1 MIEKIFYNNDELLA
15 IIVRSNYSAE
25 GITFFTPDNFSQQV
39 GYMNRPARYKIK
51 PHFHNKIRREVF
63 NTQEVLLIK
72 RGQIRIDL
80 YNSNLTF
87 CESAILNAGDVIL
100 LVSGGHGIEM
110 IKSSEIIEI
119 KQGPYS
125 GDRDKTRFNGRG
137 IDNSSVDGD
146 H

>member
-1 MIEKIFYNNDELLA
+1 MIEKILYNNDELLA
-15 IIVRSNYSAE
+15 IIIRNNFLAD

-63 NTQEVLLIK
+63 YTQEVLLIK
-72 RGQIRIDL
+72 SGQIRVDL
-80 YNSNLTF
+80 YNSNLQF
-87 CESAILNAGDVIL
+87 CESTILNAGDVIL
-100 LVSGGHGIEM
+100 LASGGHGIEM
-110 IKSSEIIEI
+110 LENSEILEI

-137 IDNSSVDGD
+137 IDNLSDDGD
-146 H
+146 V

>member
-72 RGQIRIDL
+72 SGQIRVDL

-87 CESAILNAGDVIL
+87 CESVILNAGDVIL
-100 LVSGGHGIEM
+100 LASGGHGIEM
-110 IKSSEIIEI
+110 IKCSEIIEI

-137 IDNSSVDGD
+137 MDISSVNGD
-146 H
+146 K